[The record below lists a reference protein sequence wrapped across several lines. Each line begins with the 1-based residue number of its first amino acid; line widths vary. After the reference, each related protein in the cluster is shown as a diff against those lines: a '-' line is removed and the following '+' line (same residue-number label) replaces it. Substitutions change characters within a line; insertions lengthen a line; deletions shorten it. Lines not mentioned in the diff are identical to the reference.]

1 MHAPSSLTMPFS
13 RRLLL
18 QWGALGG
25 LGLIAGCSPP
35 AAARLLYSRG
45 DLPAAWLKRLPDPWR
60 SKAEESPAAA
70 LAGLPEADLLQWPD
84 GWLQELGAT
93 QLQPFTPPGTT
104 GAAELFA
111 RLAPFAEPVSHL
123 FAEQPPTSA
132 ATATAATAAA
142 APAPASS
149 PPLAYPWAFGTW
161 LLVLRNRRDLAERRS
176 EGWNLL
182 LDARLKGL
190 VVLPSSPRVVIELA
204 LRQIGR
210 SSRES
215 AVLADPR
222 LLPQLRRLRGQAR
235 AFDDRDG
242 LNLLLRGKAEAAV
255 VPSQR
260 LLPLLR
266 SDSRLTALLPA
277 SGSPLWWN
285 LLVRPAG
292 SREPAP
298 LAWLRQAGEA
308 PLLARLL
315 AAGWVPPLRR
325 QLLEP
330 ALAQWPQPM
339 AALLYPEPAVLANC
353 NSLPPLAAAERNLY
367 QQLWD
372 RAAAV

>member
-1 MHAPSSLTMPFS
+1 MHPPSPLITPLSR
-13 RRLLL
+13 RRLLR
-18 QWGALGG
+18 WGALGG
-25 LGLIAGCSPP
+25 LGLIAGCGSTT
-35 AAARLLYSRG
+35 AARLLYSRG

-60 SKAEESPAAA
+60 SQAEESPAAA
-70 LAGLPEADLLQWPD
+70 LARLADADLLQWPD
-84 GWLQELGAT
+84 GWLQEIRPD
-93 QLQPFTPPGTT
+93 QLQPFTPPGAT
-104 GAAELFA
+104 GAAALFDG
-111 RLAPFAEPVSHL
+111 LAPFAEPVSRL
-123 FAEQPPTSA
+123 FTEPP
-132 ATATAATAAA
+132 
-142 APAPASS
+142 PADGLISRA
-149 PPLAYPWAFGTW
+149 PLAYPWAFGTW
-161 LLVLRNRRDLAERRS
+161 LLVLRNRRDLAERHA

-182 LDARLKGL
+182 LDERLKGL
-190 VVLPSSPRVVIELA
+190 VLLPSSPRVVIELA

-210 SSRES
+210 SSRQS
-215 AVLADPR
+215 GGLADPR

-285 LLVRPAG
+285 LLLRPSG

-298 LAWLRQAGEA
+298 LAWIRQLGEA
-308 PLLARLL
+308 SLQPRLL

-325 QLLEP
+325 ERLAP
-330 ALAQWPQPM
+330 ALAQWPEAV
-339 AALLYPEPAVLANC
+339 AALLYPEAAVLANC
-353 NSLPPLAAAERNLY
+353 NSLPPLAAEERFRY

-372 RAAAV
+372 HAAPS